1 MLDFK
6 RNINRVYK
14 NREPFWGK
22 YVELN
27 NVEVPSLDAIQQYQL
42 SKIQMFQQQATQR
55 AANKYA
61 NINALFKSGAINS
74 LPSEYSQDEN
84 QTLDKVITKLVTL
97 LNSTYSGK
105 NKDGSFNY
113 ERLNNQLSALRQA
126 IESTN
131 SALIGAGADGIPSQY
146 LDRIDE
152 AISACGMGY
161 LSKEA
166 LSIWFKQ
173 LNLFKGNLVE
183 DLGVE
188 WLKAQKIPN
197 ITTLN
202 TGSLNLQ
209 GEVSQGRHRGQL
221 IQDLMMLDIS
231 IPNIGNIPITYKPAG
246 SDAYINSTISQ
257 LLADMDSASGGSKQI
272 IITDEGYD
280 TLLSLSALNIQAKAG
295 LNQKPWNENKNTSV
309 SISEFDAS
317 DGLAVSAYK
326 TFELLHELD
335 QDVHNANED
344 WVKTSSNDYNML
356 ADYGLASCLFKI
368 LHLEEQG
375 NQYLLTPDGFV
386 TYTERMAKLM
396 ENRKSRVHIKGRVT
410 VDSNTLNNQYTVGM
424 TNIN

>member
-6 RNINRVYK
+6 RNINKVYK
-14 NREPFWGK
+14 NRDPFWGK

-55 AANKYA
+55 AASKYG
-61 NINALFKSGAINS
+61 NINTLFKSGTINS
-74 LPSEYSQDEN
+74 LPLEYSQDES

-113 ERLNNQLSALRQA
+113 ERLNNQLNALRQT
-126 IESTN
+126 IEATN
-131 SALIGAGADGIPSQY
+131 NALISAGADGIPSQY
-146 LDRIDE
+146 LDKINE
-152 AISACGMGY
+152 TISACGIGD
-161 LSKEA
+161 LSGET
-166 LSIWFKQ
+166 LSTWFKQ

-221 IQDLMMLDIS
+221 IQDLMMLDTS
-231 IPNIGNIPITYKPAG
+231 IPDIGNIPITYKPTG
-246 SDAYINSTISQ
+246 GDNYIDSTINQ
-257 LLADMDSASGGSKQI
+257 LLADMASASGGSKQI
-272 IITDEGYD
+272 SITDEGYD

-309 SISEFDAS
+309 SISEFDTS

-335 QDVHNANED
+335 QDVHNSNED

-356 ADYGLASCLFKI
+356 ADYGLATCLFKI

-396 ENRKSRVHIKGRVT
+396 ENRRSRVHIKGRVT

-424 TNIN
+424 TNIS